1 MNPISSA
8 IVKTVNMANVAKS
21 FTVINVQLSTAEIV
35 ATQNAINE
43 IAANAKPMYS
53 IITAQFFRLS
63 GSLLSTLRVNQGL
76 LGACGSC
83 LANAFRRWLS
93 IDLLSIVFVVNRD
106 IL

>member
-1 MNPISSA
+1 MA
-8 IVKTVNMANVAKS
+8 VKIAMLKMLP
-21 FTVINVQLSTAEIV
+21 TVIAVLCRAELIV
-35 ATQNAINE
+35 ECQNMHNT
-43 IAANAKPMYS
+43 IAANAKPAYS
-53 IITAQFFRLS
+53 IIAAQFFRLS